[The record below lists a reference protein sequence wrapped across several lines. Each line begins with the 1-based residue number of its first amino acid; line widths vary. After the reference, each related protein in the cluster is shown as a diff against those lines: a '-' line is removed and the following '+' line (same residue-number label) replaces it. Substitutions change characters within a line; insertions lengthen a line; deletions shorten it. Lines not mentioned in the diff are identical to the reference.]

1 MRYALFVYDT
11 SGSLD
16 FLTPE
21 ERQSVYD
28 EYVAVS
34 EIPGV
39 VGHRLQPPDT
49 ATTLR
54 ISNGEHVVVAGS
66 PPDSSTQHL
75 AGFYLLD
82 ADDREQALAVAARI
96 PAASLGGA
104 IQVQP
109 LVSER

>member
-1 MRYALFVYDT
+1 MRYALLVYDT

-16 FLTPE
+16 SLTSE
-21 ERQSVYD
+21 ERQGVYD

-54 ISNGEHVVVAGS
+54 VDNGEHVVAAGAPEPS
-66 PPDSSTQHL
+66 ARHL

-96 PAASLGGA
+96 PAARLGGA

-109 LVSER
+109 LVSEP

>member
-11 SGSLD
+11 PGSLD
-16 FLTPE
+16 SLTSE
-21 ERQSVYD
+21 EKQSVYD

-54 ISNGEHVVVAGS
+54 IDNGEHVVAAG
-66 PPDSSTQHL
+66 PPEPSKRHL

-96 PAASLGGA
+96 PAARLGGA

-109 LVSER
+109 LVSEQ

>member
-11 SGSLD
+11 SRSLD
-16 FLTPE
+16 SLTSE
-21 ERQSVYD
+21 EKQSVYD

-54 ISNGEHVVVAGS
+54 IDN
-66 PPDSSTQHL
+66 
-75 AGFYLLD
+75 
-82 ADDREQALAVAARI
+82 
-96 PAASLGGA
+96 
-104 IQVQP
+104 
-109 LVSER
+109 